1 MGGSGFLLV
10 MVALFAVMWIFMIR
24 PQKKRQ
30 LAQQQMLQSV
40 GPGAEIVTAGGLY
53 GTVVAAGDDDVTVE
67 IAPGTHVRVARRAIA
82 QVISRDDEE
91 EYEEVDED
99 ETVVDAYDEGDEVD
113 EAAEVE
119 SAEQKRR

>member
-1 MGGSGFLLV
+1 

-30 LAQQQMLQSV
+30 LAQKQMLQSV
-40 GPGAEIVTAGGLY
+40 GPGAEIVTAGGIY
-53 GTVVAAGDDDVTVE
+53 GTVVAADDDDVTLE

-82 QVISRDDEE
+82 QVISRDEEAEDE

-113 EAAEVE
+113 EAAEIE
-119 SAEQKRR
+119 SAEKNRR